1 MLVRTSKTQIINM
14 DHVNRIVY
22 DEVQKRTTFCL
33 SAGTP
38 VAIDGNWIDRVVAA
52 PHTAVLDCTGTP

>member
-22 DEVQKRTTFCL
+22 DETRKCTTFCL
-33 SAGTP
+33 STGTP
-38 VAIDGNWIDRVVAA
+38 VQIEGNWIDRVVAA
-52 PHTAVLDCTGTP
+52 PHTAVLDCTGAP